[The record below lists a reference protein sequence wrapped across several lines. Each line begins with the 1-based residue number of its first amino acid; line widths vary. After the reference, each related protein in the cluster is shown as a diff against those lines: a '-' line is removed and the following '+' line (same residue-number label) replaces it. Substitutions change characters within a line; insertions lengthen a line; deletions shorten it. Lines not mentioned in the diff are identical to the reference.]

1 MYKPPL
7 SPGGAYVV
15 LTWSIAS
22 RVDLYVTKGTE
33 PVASDSRGSKYV
45 YFGENTMGGVQL
57 EFNSKASAAAGGGL
71 AWVHFAHDLGIG
83 SRFRVAAN
91 LFSQSDNGEIKCVP
105 FEDDCQFRGLERIEL
120 FDQWGSVGAFTLVGD
135 NTQEGDWWF
144 PFTVFRESTT
154 RWKFM
159 ATDADASLVTCGNL
173 FLGGDGDKSSCPVW
187 PGEGSAKDSSSDYG
201 GSDWFSTSDQYS
213 DYGSDLYS
221 DYGSDLYS
229 DYGSDQFSGSGE
241 ESTSFEYGGEGP
253 LSEGSDGLY
262 SDYGSDQ
269 FSGSGE
275 ESTSSEYG
283 GEGPLSEGS
292 DGPSGGDGPPGGGD
306 SPPP

>member
-1 MYKPPL
+1 
-7 SPGGAYVV
+7 
-15 LTWSIAS
+15 
-22 RVDLYVTKGTE
+22 
-33 PVASDSRGSKYV
+33 
-45 YFGENTMGGVQL
+45 
-57 EFNSKASAAAGGGL
+57 
-71 AWVHFAHDLGIG
+71 
-83 SRFRVAAN
+83 
-91 LFSQSDNGEIKCVP
+91 VP

-173 FLGGDGDKSSCPVW
+173 FLGGDEDKSSCPVW